1 MFWDFKYV
9 KNFLGVSASD
19 GQLWDEW
26 VKHASSF
33 LHQSAPSQTVPSQP
47 PTRLRRAP
55 VNTHPNFFRGC
66 PLTFL
71 RSINWFLSP
80 RSIVDICE
88 EGPVTV
94 ISEHKESTIVSQIV
108 RRDEV
113 AHFLD
118 SFHSAIEEFGT
129 RKWRGHGNLISLL
142 HSPVRTNAS
151 NTTRIYSMLIHGL
164 GNPSWNEWAMQR
176 AEWLALEV
184 IILVKQLAANGQDV

>member
-1 MFWDFKYV
+1 MLQRQTWAEFHQSQTEAKAV
-9 KNFLGVSASD
+9 T
-19 GQLWDEW
+19 
-26 VKHASSF
+26 SSF

-55 VNTHPNFFRGC
+55 VNTHPDCFRGC

-71 RSINWFLSP
+71 RSINWFLRQSGT

-88 EGPVTV
+88 EGRV
-94 ISEHKESTIVSQIV
+94 IVMSELKESTIVSQIV

-113 AHFLD
+113 TNFLD
-118 SFHSAIEEFGT
+118 SFHSALEEFGT
-129 RKWRGHGNLISLL
+129 LRWRGHGNLISLL
-142 HSPVRTNAS
+142 HSPVRTNATNDS
-151 NTTRIYSMLIHGL
+151 TRIYSMLIHGL

-184 IILVKQLAANGQDV
+184 IILSLIHI